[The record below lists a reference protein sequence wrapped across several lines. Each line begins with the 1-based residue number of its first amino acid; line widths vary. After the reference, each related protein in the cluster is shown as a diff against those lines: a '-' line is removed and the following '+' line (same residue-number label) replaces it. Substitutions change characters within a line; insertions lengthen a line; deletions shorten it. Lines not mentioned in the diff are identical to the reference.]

1 MKLSIKEVD
10 HIAALARLALT
21 DAEKRQ
27 YSEQLSDILD
37 YAARLDELDTDQ
49 IPPTASVLDMHL
61 RLREDEAHPS
71 LSTEDVLKN
80 AADTQDDQF
89 KVPPVFGDQP

>member
-1 MKLSIKEVD
+1 MKLSIKEVE

-61 RLREDEAHPS
+61 RLREDESRPG

-80 AADTQDDQF
+80 AADTEDDQF